1 MDLPIFPKQ
10 TGDWSLATPPTFQ
23 LDLGRHT
30 GRLRFRPFTGSGPPW
45 KVLSWFRGFRHLE
58 KKTIILHPSSSIG
71 QWLLDNDWYSMI
83 WKKKQHLDNDW
94 YSIMHQS
101 FSIIIWTLHCE
112 VHQPCIMINRG
123 FRSPLSSIVAI
134 KTQCPMETCLS
145 PTRSQRAQCTTLH
158 RICYFQR
165 DIYRI

>member
-58 KKTIILHPSSSIG
+58 KKNNHSP
-71 QWLLDNDWYSMI
+71 
-83 WKKKQHLDNDW
+83 
-94 YSIMHQS
+94 
-101 FSIIIWTLHCE
+101 SIIINW
-112 VHQPCIMINRG
+112 IMIIG
-123 FRSPLSSIVAI
+123 
-134 KTQCPMETCLS
+134 
-145 PTRSQRAQCTTLH
+145 
-158 RICYFQR
+158 
-165 DIYRI
+165 

>member
-1 MDLPIFPKQ
+1 
-10 TGDWSLATPPTFQ
+10 
-23 LDLGRHT
+23 
-30 GRLRFRPFTGSGPPW
+30 
-45 KVLSWFRGFRHLE
+45 
-58 KKTIILHPSSSIG
+58 
-71 QWLLDNDWYSMI
+71 MI

-145 PTRSQRAQCTTLH
+145 PTRSKVHNAQLCTGAATSKGTSIVFKCIRKYVFIHKPWTINRNLYVLP
-158 RICYFQR
+158 ICCNCIVGVSMLLASKCQSVVLSL
-165 DIYRI
+165 IYCSLFFPQKKNKIHL